1 MNAYN
6 SSRLDATYIDEIEP
20 FTTELTGMVIE
31 MQDKLAVE
39 TRILEGTELP
49 NREDVIIPPPVDP
62 EQTLAI
68 LTGKTKNELSEGETK
83 EEQWSSDLLSGCST
97 TDLIPISTLEL
108 NSSACIADLFD
119 RNCPIQPSVVRLL
132 PALTH
137 SFAEKLESC
146 GCETGATNESCACM
160 EQTINVPMV
169 GTPNEEK

>member
-39 TRILEGTELP
+39 TRILEGTEIP

-68 LTGKTKNELSEGETK
+68 LTGKTKNELSGGETK

-97 TDLIPISTLEL
+97 TDPIPTFILESS
-108 NSSACIADLFD
+108 SSACIADLFNQ
-119 RNCPIQPSVVRLL
+119 NCPIRPSTARLL
-132 PALTH
+132 PALTR
-137 SFAEKLESC
+137 SFGETWEGC
-146 GCETGATNESCACM
+146 GCETGATNESCGCM